1 MRGSRQASHR
11 SRRRWRSSKLRNCK
25 DCRREGCRRYRL
37 SSHVGR
43 FEQASQRPLHEN
55 DGRRSNCDEVS
66 NELHFRKFG
75 AALFNRGRAT
85 IHQPMHKTAGHRT
98 SIKKCTCRGGPD
110 RRIFPNVT
118 GGGRSMHFPFCSH
131 LERPPSFPPSWI
143 ADCSKVLIIEKIL
156 ACRIRV
162 LSRLMRDRQ
171 AIRFRRRLR
180 RRPRPHSGGFT
191 LSGRSFRTT
200 LSNEL

>member
-1 MRGSRQASHR
+1 MRGLRQASHR

-43 FEQASQRPLHEN
+43 FEQASQRAFREN
-55 DGRRSNCDEVS
+55 DRRRSNFDEVS

-75 AALFNRGRAT
+75 AAPFNRGRAT

-131 LERPPSFPPSWI
+131 FERLPSFPPSWI
-143 ADCSKVLIIEKIL
+143 ADCSKVLIIEKNFD
-156 ACRIRV
+156 V
-162 LSRLMRDRQ
+162 WD
-171 AIRFRRRLR
+171 
-180 RRPRPHSGGFT
+180 PRAQPSD
-191 LSGRSFRTT
+191 GRSPSDQVEAVAAPPTETSQRRFHIVRP
-200 LSNEL
+200 LVQNDAQQ